1 MNPVEDFLARLNG
14 VRQQGGKEEWSAKC
28 PCRVDD
34 NNPSLSV
41 GVGDQG
47 QVLVTCH
54 RGVPCSLEEICG
66 AVGIEPTALWP
77 EDRDSVLDRPK
88 TPRSAKPPEPPRQK
102 KEPVK
107 MELETTYDYTDA
119 DGSLVM
125 QVLRYRTGTGKT
137 FRQRVPDG
145 DGWSWS
151 TSDLES
157 RPLYRLP
164 EVLAAVAAGEPI
176 WVVEGEKDAD
186 TLAGLGYA
194 ATCNPM
200 GADNGSGNK
209 WRAEHTAWL
218 AGAKVRIVADN
229 DTSGE
234 VHSRYVKE
242 QLEGAGARVKL
253 VRPPDG
259 SKDVTEMIE
268 AGLDLST
275 LTSDALQEVMDDP
288 GASVAN
294 VIADLL
300 ADTRET
306 LTTRLSKARRLLD
319 GAEPAQSRESEGR
332 FTNWKELVSEVDEEY
347 KWLIPGVLEEQERVM
362 IVAAEGVGKTM
373 LARQVAICC
382 AAGTHP
388 FTYSRIEPVKTLF
401 VDLENPER
409 IIRRTARRIV
419 DNVKGQWP
427 DRPAATADLWIKPD
441 GIDVLKPRDRD
452 RLERIIEM
460 SEPKLLV
467 LGPLYKAFVD
477 PGGRSSES
485 VAIEVA
491 MYLDRLRSIYGV
503 ALWLEHHA
511 PLGNSLSGRD
521 LRPMGSAVWMRWP
534 EFGYALSPDPTAPV
548 PEYDVKQWRGPRDN
562 REWPARLKRGV
573 LLPFEVVN

>member
-1 MNPVEDFLARLNG
+1 
-14 VRQQGGKEEWSAKC
+14 
-28 PCRVDD
+28 
-34 NNPSLSV
+34 
-41 GVGDQG
+41 
-47 QVLVTCH
+47 
-54 RGVPCSLEEICG
+54 
-66 AVGIEPTALWP
+66 
-77 EDRDSVLDRPK
+77 
-88 TPRSAKPPEPPRQK
+88 
-102 KEPVK
+102 

-268 AGLDLST
+268 AGLDQPE
-275 LTSDALQEVMDDP
+275 AQYGCP
-288 GASVAN
+288 IAN
-294 VIADLL
+294 TYREDEIIEILRVNGFKTTDIYQSHIFPYQVEPYKSYRYLKQPWFETMPKEIFDVLEKNFGWHLL
-300 ADTRET
+300 ID
-306 LTTRLSKARRLLD
+306 
-319 GAEPAQSRESEGR
+319 AEP
-332 FTNWKELVSEVDEEY
+332 
-347 KWLIPGVLEEQERVM
+347 I
-362 IVAAEGVGKTM
+362 
-373 LARQVAICC
+373 
-382 AAGTHP
+382 
-388 FTYSRIEPVKTLF
+388 
-401 VDLENPER
+401 
-409 IIRRTARRIV
+409 
-419 DNVKGQWP
+419 
-427 DRPAATADLWIKPD
+427 
-441 GIDVLKPRDRD
+441 
-452 RLERIIEM
+452 
-460 SEPKLLV
+460 
-467 LGPLYKAFVD
+467 
-477 PGGRSSES
+477 
-485 VAIEVA
+485 
-491 MYLDRLRSIYGV
+491 
-503 ALWLEHHA
+503 
-511 PLGNSLSGRD
+511 
-521 LRPMGSAVWMRWP
+521 
-534 EFGYALSPDPTAPV
+534 
-548 PEYDVKQWRGPRDN
+548 
-562 REWPARLKRGV
+562 
-573 LLPFEVVN
+573 